1 MRVSLINLGCKVNR
15 VESDTLLA
23 AFLERGYTTSN
34 LNSADLV
41 LINTCSVTS
50 EAEKKTR
57 KMVRRALREAP
68 HARVCVFGCAV
79 ALNPSYYA
87 SLDER
92 VIIEPD
98 KSRVLDTVLDAILP
112 DERFDLSFNT
122 TAATTSGTEEPNAST
137 SVFVRMGRDFKTRVG
152 VKIQD
157 GCNNACTFCIV
168 HVARGKAW
176 SRPLNQIEQEV
187 SAYARL
193 GVKEIVLTGI
203 NIGSYNF
210 EGITLEM
217 LLERLIVLSPEVR
230 FRISSIEP
238 RDVSDGL
245 IELMKAQSR
254 HICAHMHLPLQSGS
268 NTILKAMA
276 RPYKR
281 EYFLDLC
288 ARLYDALPHMALSTD
303 IIVGFP
309 GETQEDFEGTL
320 EVARQARFVKC
331 HIFPYSLREGTPAAA
346 RTDQVEPALKAQRA
360 ARMRECAQAI
370 REAEFR
376 KRLGTTEYCLVEDGG
391 KLMTESYFEL
401 PYSGAMPVGS
411 LLEHYIEDTPENWT
425 YI

>member
-1 MRVSLINLGCKVNR
+1 MKVALINLGCKVNR

-23 AFLERGYTTSN
+23 AFLERGHTTSN

-68 HARVCVFGCAV
+68 NARACVFGCAV
-79 ALNPSYYA
+79 ALNPNYYA
-87 SLDER
+87 SLDAR

-112 DERFDLSFNT
+112 DERFDPGFNT
-122 TAATTSGTEEPNAST
+122 TATTSGKEEPNTNA

-210 EGITLEM
+210 EGVTLEM
-217 LLERLIVLSPEVR
+217 LLERLIALSPEVR

-238 RDVSDGL
+238 RDVSEGL
-245 IELMKAQSR
+245 IELMKEKSR

-268 NTILKAMA
+268 NKVLKAMA
-276 RPYKR
+276 RPYER

-288 ARLYDALPHMALSTD
+288 ARLYDVLPHMALSTD

-309 GETQEDFEGTL
+309 GETQEDFEETL
-320 EVARQARFVKC
+320 EVAKQARFVKC
-331 HIFPYSLREGTPAAA
+331 HIFPYSLREGTPAAE
-346 RTDQVEPALKAQRA
+346 RTDQIEPALKAQRA

-401 PYSGAMPVGS
+401 PYSGTMPTGS
-411 LLEHYIEDTPENWT
+411 LLECCIEDIPENWT